1 MEAAAAPPV
10 AAPAAAPA
18 TLVMTP
24 ASIAEPTAPA
34 MVRGNVRALG
44 AQRDAAADIAL
55 VRPFA
60 PFYKLGHDCAEI
72 SSVEPSF
79 RHNLAQE

>member
-24 ASIAEPTAPA
+24 TNTAEPTAPA
-34 MVRGNVRALG
+34 MVRGNVRTLG
-44 AQRDAAADIAL
+44 VQRGAAADIAPT
-55 VRPFA
+55 RPFA
-60 PFYKLGHDCAEI
+60 PSHKLGHDCAEI
-72 SSVEPSF
+72 SFVEPLF
-79 RHNLAQE
+79 RHNRAQK

>member
-1 MEAAAAPPV
+1 MEAAAPPV

-24 ASIAEPTAPA
+24 ASTAEPTAPA

-60 PFYKLGHDCAEI
+60 PSHKLGHDCAEMKALQGL
-72 SSVEPSF
+72 F
-79 RHNLAQE
+79 RHNRAQE